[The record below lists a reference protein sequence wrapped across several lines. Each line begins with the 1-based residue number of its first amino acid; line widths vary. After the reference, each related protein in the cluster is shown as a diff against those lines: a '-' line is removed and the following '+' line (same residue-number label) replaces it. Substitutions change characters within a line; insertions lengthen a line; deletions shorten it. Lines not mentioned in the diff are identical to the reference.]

1 MCALVSF
8 AHGSGTGGGTTMAVA
23 LRDWLDK
30 PKAGRGVHLA
40 ADDGSWEFREYEAL
54 AGAARRTAAA
64 LIEEGVRPGD
74 VVCLVLPTDYTC
86 METYYGVWAAGATVC
101 LITPPLFQD
110 GDDYVAHVAAIL
122 KQASPVLVVASDEL
136 APLASR
142 AMEGA
147 GLSGE
152 PVRPRQ
158 ADVGVEVQGA
168 GELALLQFT
177 SGSSGSPRGVM
188 VTWENLEANVELI
201 ARTAGFKED
210 DEVSSW
216 LPLYHDMGLIGCFI
230 APIAWQMD
238 LWLMRPDTFIR
249 EPSRWVRTFAHA
261 VHTAAP
267 PFAYA
272 YAARRI
278 KPEQLEG
285 VDLSGWETAIIGAEP
300 IDPHALEVFAR
311 LTEPFGFRREALK
324 PAYGMAEATLLITM
338 DREDRR
344 PLAVR
349 PDEASL
355 EFGKPV
361 RILSEHELGEESV
374 GAKAG
379 WVVGCGT
386 PEDDVPVLIVDD
398 DRRELGEGF
407 LGEIVVGGK
416 SACVGYYAGAEAK
429 STRFEGGV
437 VYTGDAGFYHRGQLF
452 VLGRMGDSIKVR
464 GRSVYVEDLESKV
477 AEVSRL
483 GKGRVVVVGV
493 PGAGTKGLALF
504 VETEDAGWVADV
516 REMLRRRVGDEV
528 EVTIVIGSGLI
539 QRTSS
544 GKPRRRY
551 MWERLRAGR
560 MDGARVV

>member
-1 MCALVSF
+1 M
-8 AHGSGTGGGTTMAVA
+8 GRA

-40 ADDGSWEFREYEAL
+40 ADDGSWEFREYGELA
-54 AGAARRTAAA
+54 AGARRRAAA

-86 METYYGVWAAGATVC
+86 METYYAVWAAGATVC

-122 KQASPVLVVASDEL
+122 RQARPVLVVASDEL
-136 APLASR
+136 APLAGR
-142 AMEGA
+142 AMEAA
-147 GLSGE
+147 GLPGE
-152 PVRPRQ
+152 PVRPRKG
-158 ADVGVEVQGA
+158 AAEAEVREA
-168 GELALLQFT
+168 GDLALLQFT

-188 VTWENLEANVELI
+188 VTWANLEANIELI
-201 ARTAGFKED
+201 VRTAGFRD
-210 DEVSSW
+210 DHSVSSW

-230 APIAWQMD
+230 APIAWQLN
-238 LWLMRPDTFIR
+238 LWLMRPDAFIR
-249 EPSRWVRTFAHA
+249 DPARWVRTFEHA

-272 YAARRI
+272 YVARRV

-285 VDLSGWETAIIGAEP
+285 IDLSGWETAIIGAEP

-311 LTEPFGFRREALK
+311 LTEPFGFRRESLK

-338 DREDRR
+338 DAEPRR

-349 PDEASL
+349 PDASSL
-355 EFGKPV
+355 SFGEPV

-386 PEDDVPVLIVDD
+386 PEEDVPLLIVDD
-398 DRRELGEGF
+398 EGRELGEGF
-407 LGEIVVGGK
+407 LGEIVVGGR
-416 SACVGYYAGAEAK
+416 SACSGYYAGAEGK
-429 STRFEGGV
+429 STRFEGGL
-437 VYTGDAGFYHRGQLF
+437 VYTGDAGFFYRGQLF
-452 VLGRMGDSIKVR
+452 VLGRMGESIKVR
-464 GRSVYVEDLESKV
+464 GRSVYVEDLEAKV
-477 AEVSRL
+477 AEVSGL
-483 GKGRVVVVGV
+483 GKGRIVVVGV

-504 VETEDAGWVADV
+504 AETQDAGWAGDV
-516 REMLRRRVGDEV
+516 REMLRRRLGDDV
-528 EVTIVIGSGLI
+528 EVTIVIGKGLI

-560 MDGARVV
+560 MDGARIL